1 MSEQKRLFLLDAYA
15 LIFRGYY
22 AFINNPIVNSQGLNT
37 SAIMGFMNSLLDVI
51 KRERPDHLAVAFD
64 KDGSVD
70 RAEMFAAYK
79 ANRDETPEAIQIAI
93 PYIKNIL
100 TAMHIPCIEKP
111 GYEADDIIGTLA
123 KQAEKQGYKVY
134 MVTPDKDFAQLVS
147 ENIFMYKPSRMGNG
161 IEIWGIPEVQ
171 AKFGVK
177 DPEQVIDFLGMM
189 GDSVDNIPGFPGV
202 GEKTAK
208 KFLEEFGSIEN
219 LVANTHLLKGKMK
232 EKIEAN
238 VEQGLLSKKLA
249 RIMLD
254 VPVEFHEENFEL
266 NTPDTEKVKQLFKEL
281 EFRRMLDNFLKV
293 FGEEPEQVRVTNEPK
308 EVKKKVSITTNI
320 QFDLFNAPG
329 SGITVTEEVSING
342 YKTLQNTPHSYQYI
356 NTALGR
362 KLLLEKLLKQKTV
375 CFDTETTNIK
385 SLEAELVGCAFSWE
399 VGKGYYLTFPEDQDE
414 TQKIIN
420 EFRLFF
426 ENETIEKVGQNL
438 KYDIKVLSNYS
449 IPVKGPLF
457 DTMIAHYLINP
468 DMRHNMDVLAE
479 TYLNYQPV
487 SITELIGKKGKNQL
501 SMRTVELDKQTEY
514 AVEDS
519 DITLQLKEHFE
530 KELESGNVTK
540 LFKEVEVPLVSVLSN
555 MEIEGI
561 NIDIPYLKEL
571 SIKLTQDIERLE
583 KSIYEQA
590 GEEFNLAS
598 PKQLGPILF
607 DKLKLIDK
615 PKKTKTGQYST
626 AEDVLSY
633 LAKDHQII
641 ADILEWRSYN
651 KLKSTYVDALPNEV
665 NSKTGRI
672 HTVYSQA
679 VAATGRLSSNNP
691 NLQNIPIRTERG
703 REVRKAFIPRNEDY
717 ILMAADYSQIELRL
731 IAALSGDEVMI
742 NSFLN
747 GEDIHASTAAKV
759 FNVPIGEVTREQ
771 RSNAKTVNFGIIYG
785 VSAFGLSNQTTL
797 SRGEAK
803 ELIETYYKTYPTL
816 RDYINKQIDFAREN
830 GYVETILER
839 RRYLKDINSRNAVV
853 RGAAE
858 RNAVNAP
865 LQGSAAD
872 IIKIAMINIHKKLKE
887 GNFKTKMLL
896 QVHDELVFDAH
907 KDEVEILKPLIKSE
921 MENAYTLRVPLEVEI
936 GVGKNWLEAH

>member
-1 MSEQKRLFLLDAYA
+1 
-15 LIFRGYY
+15 
-22 AFINNPIVNSQGLNT
+22 SQCLNT
-37 SAIMGFMNSLLDVI
+37 SAIMGFMNSLMDVI

-399 VGKGYYLTFPEDQDE
+399 VGKG
-414 TQKIIN
+414 
-420 EFRLFF
+420 
-426 ENETIEKVGQNL
+426 
-438 KYDIKVLSNYS
+438 
-449 IPVKGPLF
+449 
-457 DTMIAHYLINP
+457 
-468 DMRHNMDVLAE
+468 
-479 TYLNYQPV
+479 
-487 SITELIGKKGKNQL
+487 
-501 SMRTVELDKQTEY
+501 
-514 AVEDS
+514 
-519 DITLQLKEHFE
+519 
-530 KELESGNVTK
+530 
-540 LFKEVEVPLVSVLSN
+540 
-555 MEIEGI
+555 
-561 NIDIPYLKEL
+561 
-571 SIKLTQDIERLE
+571 
-583 KSIYEQA
+583 
-590 GEEFNLAS
+590 
-598 PKQLGPILF
+598 
-607 DKLKLIDK
+607 
-615 PKKTKTGQYST
+615 
-626 AEDVLSY
+626 
-633 LAKDHQII
+633 
-641 ADILEWRSYN
+641 
-651 KLKSTYVDALPNEV
+651 
-665 NSKTGRI
+665 
-672 HTVYSQA
+672 
-679 VAATGRLSSNNP
+679 
-691 NLQNIPIRTERG
+691 
-703 REVRKAFIPRNEDY
+703 
-717 ILMAADYSQIELRL
+717 
-731 IAALSGDEVMI
+731 
-742 NSFLN
+742 
-747 GEDIHASTAAKV
+747 
-759 FNVPIGEVTREQ
+759 
-771 RSNAKTVNFGIIYG
+771 
-785 VSAFGLSNQTTL
+785 
-797 SRGEAK
+797 
-803 ELIETYYKTYPTL
+803 
-816 RDYINKQIDFAREN
+816 
-830 GYVETILER
+830 
-839 RRYLKDINSRNAVV
+839 
-853 RGAAE
+853 
-858 RNAVNAP
+858 
-865 LQGSAAD
+865 
-872 IIKIAMINIHKKLKE
+872 
-887 GNFKTKMLL
+887 
-896 QVHDELVFDAH
+896 
-907 KDEVEILKPLIKSE
+907 
-921 MENAYTLRVPLEVEI
+921 
-936 GVGKNWLEAH
+936 